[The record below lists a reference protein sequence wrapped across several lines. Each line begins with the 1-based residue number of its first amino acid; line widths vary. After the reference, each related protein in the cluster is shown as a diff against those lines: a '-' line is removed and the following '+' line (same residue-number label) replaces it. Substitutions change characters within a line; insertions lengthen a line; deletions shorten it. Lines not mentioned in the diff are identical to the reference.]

1 MAASEP
7 RQHRDAAFLAAKQA
21 RLGEPHLTAIN
32 LLARDIATATGS
44 VVPSADPD
52 GGGVRARILILL
64 ETPSRAGG
72 YRTGIVSLD
81 NDDSAAA
88 NLWRAL
94 TVTRVDRREVLVW
107 NTVPWYVGTPEK
119 IRPPRPS
126 EVDEGRRW
134 LLQLIDRLPELVVII
149 GMGRAAASAL
159 TPLRTELEVRGLVI
173 METPHPSQRAYNR
186 PNGAARE
193 RIEAALIEASHQLH
207 APDAQPPPPILRG
220 RW

>member
-1 MAASEP
+1 VAASEP
-7 RQHRDAAFLAAKQA
+7 RQHRDPAFLAAKQA
-21 RLGEPHLTAIN
+21 RLGEPHLTPIN

-52 GGGVRARILILL
+52 GGGVRARLLILL

-81 NDDSAAA
+81 NNDSAAA

-94 TVTRVDRREVLVW
+94 AATGVDRQEVLVW

-119 IRPPRPS
+119 IRPPRPA
-126 EVDEGRRW
+126 EVGEGRRW
-134 LLQLIDRLPELVVII
+134 LLRLIDRLPELVVII
-149 GMGRAAASAL
+149 GMGRAAAAAL
-159 TPLRTELEVRGLVI
+159 SPLHPELRARGLVI

-186 PNGAARE
+186 PGGAARE
-193 RIEAALIEASHQLH
+193 RIEAALVEAGHQLH
-207 APDAQPPPPILRG
+207 APHAQPTPPILRG